1 MTTRIQCLLPGLDS
15 HILLENSLEILL
27 VRYSGPRG
35 QSLLI
40 HPWAFSQRY
49 MNVSRGQWTP
59 FDSTRPNSESKTLKG
74 SILPLY
80 LGHIPM
86 TQEKDCNTLLVLREN
101 QVRITR
107 YKGHR
112 CRYLECN
119 WDQRF
124 RLGIC
129 KCPVSCPVPS
139 TWTLGDTLHQHSF
152 ESLSQNSSKPRVFG
166 LFSRLKGSSLP
177 SWPGMLC
184 CFPQWTSIISNN
196 LLSAAK
202 GRWQTRLESS
212 PFFLAWFSL
221 STGFLLITS
230 SILVC
235 RRNLKSLR
243 DSDRLLALAMSN
255 PMLARICSSPD

>member
-1 MTTRIQCLLPGLDS
+1 MKAYWGCWVLRTQMTTRIKCLLPGLDS

-27 VRYSGPRG
+27 VRYSGPWD

-40 HPWAFSQRY
+40 HPRAFSQRY
-49 MNVSRGQWTP
+49 MSTSRGQWTP

-101 QVRITR
+101 QVRIIQ

-119 WDQRF
+119 WDRDF

-139 TWTLGDTLHQHSF
+139 TWTLGDTLYQFIF
-152 ESLSQNSSKPRVFG
+152 EPPSQDSSKPRVFG
-166 LFSRLKGSSLP
+166 LFSRVERFFPSLLTRDAYVAFLNGLLLFQIVFWVQQKADDKPVWRVRP
-177 SWPGMLC
+177 S
-184 CFPQWTSIISNN
+184 
-196 LLSAAK
+196 
-202 GRWQTRLESS
+202 
-212 PFFLAWFSL
+212 FLHD
-221 STGFLLITS
+221 FLYLQAS
-230 SILVC
+230 F
-235 RRNLKSLR
+235 
-243 DSDRLLALAMSN
+243 
-255 PMLARICSSPD
+255 